1 VVEGWP
7 DGEIILQI
15 ETKFVWS
22 GWLIQYFLLTLF
34 KWIDLKHRLTTP
46 AGKANCKR
54 LKVNSPGHPSFEKG
68 AER

>member
-34 KWIDLKHRLTTP
+34 KWIDLKHRLPTP
-46 AGKANCKR
+46 AGEKKALLFSIR
-54 LKVNSPGHPSFEKG
+54 QKG
-68 AER
+68 L